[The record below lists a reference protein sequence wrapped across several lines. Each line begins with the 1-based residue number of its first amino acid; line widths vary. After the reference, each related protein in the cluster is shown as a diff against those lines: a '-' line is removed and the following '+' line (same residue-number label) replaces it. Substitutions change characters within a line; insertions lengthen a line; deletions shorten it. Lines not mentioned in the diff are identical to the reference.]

1 MPDRDFRIAR
11 TTREALGIQQPVF
24 VTNGNLQS
32 LYNDANALS
41 YAYNKAIK
49 EKGDA
54 DSSYLSAGKLHAT
67 AVLHM
72 LYQNVLDTYLRE
84 TNPDLFSRI
93 LPVVDG
99 QEQLKEVLR
108 FYDNQFPSPLLRSR
122 QVDIVLYNL
131 EGVRAFFIHQVMMNN
146 PALVSAASPLVE
158 PKGIVFPQATGALQS
173 LIGSYTRT
181 MDGKI
186 GHSDEDDI
194 FAFLTKPARLY
205 PNSLTQQIEYILREW
220 ADLLSD
226 ELKLL
231 LQSGLD
237 FIHQEEK
244 DHGGFGNGGGAPMEV
259 PDYSGMNNEY
269 EAFSADLDWM
279 PRVVMI
285 AKCTLVWLDQLS
297 KFYHR
302 DIRTLDQIPDE
313 ELDKLAQRG
322 FTALWL
328 IGLWERSDASK
339 RIKVMCGNPDAEA
352 SAYSLKNYE
361 ISHTIGGWPALEDL
375 RRRCEARGIRLASD
389 MVPNHTGLDSDW
401 MYQHPEYFMSQDYSP
416 FPSYTFNGPD
426 LSDNPDIEIKLEDHY
441 YDRTDAAVTFR
452 RVDRRTGETRYV
464 FHGNDG
470 TSMPWNDTAQLD
482 YLKPETREAVIQQIL
497 HVARNF
503 HIIRFDAAMTLAKRH
518 IQRLWYPKPGNGG
531 DIAGRFM
538 YALSDEEFNRLIP
551 QEFWREV
558 VDRIAQEVPDT
569 LLLAEAFWM
578 MEGYFVR
585 TLGMHRVYN
594 SAFMNMLKNQE
605 NQKYRMA
612 IKNTLVFEPEILKRY
627 VNFMNNPDE
636 ETAIAQFGD
645 GNRYFSIC
653 TILATLPGLPMFGH
667 GQIEGFREKYGMEYR
682 RAYWDEK
689 PNQWMI
695 DEHERRIFPLLRK
708 RYLFSGVEYFNI
720 YDAWNN
726 GKVEES
732 IFAYVNGHGTERT
745 LVIVNNQFERVSAN
759 IKLSCP
765 KLRKESDGN
774 ETVTVSLAE
783 NLGLHF
789 GGRHYLVWDNFSTGL
804 TYLMPS
810 IKLYEEGYN
819 FTIDGYDSRVLW
831 NIREVEDF
839 DGSYEKLY
847 RFLDGGGV
855 KNINVALTLLRLK
868 PVYKEMEDLRSDN
881 FFSLLE
887 DLLYA
892 RGNAASERKLLLLI
906 AQTFTRLNAVAET
919 FDESVMAALPQAPRD
934 IDPAEMVSQIRA
946 LNRLMHAEGENVYAS
961 FARLTPETSLVIAA
975 AIALKP
981 FINEKEATVRDAMKA
996 SDMLLLQHFFEDRK
1010 EALHYSDSDMHQ
1022 LMHLAAFFCVAGYL
1036 MADKLSEKPIDIL
1049 AYLLADEDIR
1059 KVANVNEYQGVTW
1072 YNKEMM
1078 QLIIVLAAISAEVFL
1093 ADSHNGFDGQAFIAD
1108 LLEREEKSGYKLEV
1122 LLSPVIEEKRREKE
1136 LKEAADKAKANR
1148 RKASS
1153 TRTAKTKK

>member
-1 MPDRDFRIAR
+1 MTMTATPCFTIITSTWNAAATLPRLLDSLAAQTCRDFNWIVQDGA
-11 TTREALGIQQPVF
+11 
-24 VTNGNLQS
+24 S
-32 LYNDANALS
+32 SDATL
-41 YAYNKAIK
+41 
-49 EKGDA
+49 
-54 DSSYLSAGKLHAT
+54 
-67 AVLHM
+67 
-72 LYQNVLDTYLRE
+72 
-84 TNPDLFSRI
+84 
-93 LPVVDG
+93 
-99 QEQLKEVLR
+99 
-108 FYDNQFPSPLLRSR
+108 
-122 QVDIVLYNL
+122 DIVERY
-131 EGVRAFFIHQVMMNN
+131 R
-146 PALVSAASPLVE
+146 
-158 PKGIVFPQATGALQS
+158 
-173 LIGSYTRT
+173 
-181 MDGKI
+181 D
-186 GHSDEDDI
+186 
-194 FAFLTKPARLY
+194 RL
-205 PNSLTQQIEYILREW
+205 
-220 ADLLSD
+220 
-226 ELKLL
+226 
-231 LQSGLD
+231 
-237 FIHQEEK
+237 
-244 DHGGFGNGGGAPMEV
+244 
-259 PDYSGMNNEY
+259 
-269 EAFSADLDWM
+269 
-279 PRVVMI
+279 
-285 AKCTLVWLDQLS
+285 
-297 KFYHR
+297 
-302 DIRTLDQIPDE
+302 
-313 ELDKLAQRG
+313 
-322 FTALWL
+322 
-328 IGLWERSDASK
+328 
-339 RIKVMCGNPDAEA
+339 
-352 SAYSLKNYE
+352 
-361 ISHTIGGWPALEDL
+361 
-375 RRRCEARGIRLASD
+375 
-389 MVPNHTGLDSDW
+389 
-401 MYQHPEYFMSQDYSP
+401 
-416 FPSYTFNGPD
+416 
-426 LSDNPDIEIKLEDHY
+426 
-441 YDRTDAAVTFR
+441 
-452 RVDRRTGETRYV
+452 
-464 FHGNDG
+464 
-470 TSMPWNDTAQLD
+470 
-482 YLKPETREAVIQQIL
+482 
-497 HVARNF
+497 
-503 HIIRFDAAMTLAKRH
+503 
-518 IQRLWYPKPGNGG
+518 
-531 DIAGRFM
+531 
-538 YALSDEEFNRLIP
+538 
-551 QEFWREV
+551 
-558 VDRIAQEVPDT
+558 
-569 LLLAEAFWM
+569 
-578 MEGYFVR
+578 
-585 TLGMHRVYN
+585 
-594 SAFMNMLKNQE
+594 
-605 NQKYRMA
+605 
-612 IKNTLVFEPEILKRY
+612 PEIL
-627 VNFMNNPDE
+627 
-636 ETAIAQFGD
+636 TAGGRD
-645 GNRYFSIC
+645 NG
-653 TILATLPGLPMFGH
+653 
-667 GQIEGFREKYGMEYR
+667 
-682 RAYWDEK
+682 
-689 PNQWMI
+689 
-695 DEHERRIFPLLRK
+695 
-708 RYLFSGVEYFNI
+708 I

-981 FINEKEATVRDAMKA
+981 FFTVKEATVRDAMKA

>member
-1 MPDRDFRIAR
+1 MTERDFRVAR
-11 TTREALGIQQPVF
+11 TTREHLGLDRPLF
-24 VTNGNLQS
+24 VTSGNLQT
-32 LYNDANALS
+32 LYNDANGIS
-41 YAYNKAIK
+41 YAYNRYIK
-49 EKGDA
+49 EKGEA
-54 DSSYLSAGKLHAT
+54 DSSYLSAGKVHAT

-72 LYQNVLDTYLRE
+72 LYQSVLDTYLRE
-84 TNPDLFSRI
+84 NNPDMFTRI
-93 LPVVDG
+93 LPLVER
-99 QEQLKEVLR
+99 QEPLKAVLT
-108 FYDNQFPSPLLRSR
+108 FFDHELPSPLLR
-122 QVDIVLYNL
+122 QQLVDRAYYDLEVL
-131 EGVRAFFIHQVMMNN
+131 RSFFIHQVLTNN
-146 PALVSAASPLVE
+146 PALMSAAGVLVE
-158 PKGIVFPQATGALQS
+158 PQGLVFPKEAGALQS

-181 MDGKI
+181 IDGKI

-194 FAFLTKPARLY
+194 FDFLTKPARLY
-205 PNSLTQQIEYILREW
+205 PNSLSEQIQYILREW

-259 PDYSGMNNEY
+259 PDYSGLDNEY
-269 EAFSADLDWM
+269 EAFSNDLDWM

-297 KFYHR
+297 KWYHR
-302 DIRTLDQIPDE
+302 PIRTLDQIPDE
-313 ELDKLAQRG
+313 ELDKLAERG

-361 ISHTIGGWPALEDL
+361 IAQNIGGWPALENL
-375 RRRCEARGIRLASD
+375 RDRCARRGIRLASD

-426 LSDNPDIEIKLEDHY
+426 LSTNPDVEIKLEDHY
-441 YDRTDAAVTFR
+441 YDRSDAAVTFR
-452 RVDRRTGETRYV
+452 RIDRRTGETRYV

-482 YLKPETREAVIQQIL
+482 YLNPVTREAVIQEIL

-538 YALSDEEFNRLIP
+538 YALSDEEFNRRIP

-558 VDRIAQEVPDT
+558 VDRIAKEVPDT

-667 GQIEGFREKYGMEYR
+667 GQIEGLKEKYGMEYR

-695 DEHERRIFPLLRK
+695 DEHYRRIFPLLRR
-708 RYLFSGVEYFNI
+708 RYLFSGVEHFNI

-726 GKVEES
+726 GVCQES
-732 IFAYVNGHGTERT
+732 IFAYVNGHGSERT
-745 LVIVNNQFERVSAN
+745 LVIVNNQYERVSAN
-759 IKLSCP
+759 IKMSCP
-765 KLRKESDGN
+765 KLKKDGEDK
-774 ETVTVSLAE
+774 ETVCIPIAE

-789 GGRHYLVWDNFSTGL
+789 GGRHYMIWENFSTGL

-810 IKLYEEGYN
+810 IRLFEEGYN

-847 RFLDGGGV
+847 GFLGDGGV
-855 KNINVALTLLRLK
+855 KNINVAVMLLRLK
-868 PVYKEMEDLRSDN
+868 PVYRELEPFRTSQ
-881 FFSLLE
+881 FFSYIDDMLFLE
-887 DLLYA
+887 D
-892 RGNAASERKLLLLI
+892 NAVSERKLLLMI
-906 AQTFTRLNAVAET
+906 AETYTRLNAVSET
-919 FDESVMAALPQAPRD
+919 FDEALVEALPQLPRD
-934 IDPAEMVSQIRA
+934 VDPGQMVAQIRA
-946 LNRLMHAEGENVYAS
+946 LNRAFHKNADGVFAS
-961 FARLTPETSLVIAA
+961 FARLTPELGLVIAA
-975 AIALKP
+975 AIVLKP
-981 FINEKEATVRDAMKA
+981 FIDEEKASVKDAMKA
-996 SDMLLLQHFFEDRK
+996 ADRLLLQHFFEGKK
-1010 EALHYSDSDMHQ
+1010 EELHLKDEDIHQ
-1022 LMHLAAFFCVAGYL
+1022 LMHMAALFCVAGYR
-1036 MADKLSEKPIDIL
+1036 MKASVNRKPEKIL
-1049 AYLLADEDIR
+1049 ASLLEDEDVRIATR
-1059 KVANVNEYQGVTW
+1059 CNEYQGITW

-1078 QLIIVLAAISAEVFL
+1078 QLLIVLSALSVEVMLPEKGRFN
-1093 ADSHNGFDGQAFIAD
+1093 SERYIAR
-1108 LLEREEKSGYKLEV
+1108 LLEKEEASQYKLDRLLEV
-1122 LLSPVIEEKRREKE
+1122 
-1136 LKEAADKAKANR
+1136 
-1148 RKASS
+1148 
-1153 TRTAKTKK
+1153 